1 MYKQT
6 PNLFELQSDDKM
18 FLIYA
23 IDMALRNE
31 TNPVIAK
38 KFEKMRIE
46 LGLTS
51 KGKDRKK
58 RYEIKG

>member
-6 PNLFELQSDDKM
+6 PQLNHLSSDDKIS
-18 FLIYA
+18 LIYA
-23 IDMALRNE
+23 IDMALRNVD
-31 TNPVIAK
+31 NPIVIK
-38 KFEKMRIE
+38 KFEKMRGK
-46 LGLTS
+46 LLLTQ

>member
-38 KFEKMRIE
+38 KFEKMRTE

-51 KGKDRKK
+51 KGKERKI
-58 RYEIKG
+58 RA